1 MKSEQAIKS
10 KLEEILGLKPG
21 AAELETP
28 PDKAMGD
35 YAFPCF
41 KLAKQFR
48 KAPNLIAAE
57 LAEKLSESGL
67 SAQAA
72 GGDVN
77 FRLDRTAFAKD
88 VLEAYEQAGAS
99 YGASSEG
106 QGRAVCVDYSS
117 INIAK
122 PFHIGHFR
130 TTVIGHSLCR
140 IYAKLGY
147 KPVGINHLGDYG
159 TQFGKLI
166 VAYKRYGD
174 RDAIEQNPMIELM
187 KIYVRFHEE
196 AEKDKSLEDE
206 AREWFRKIEDGDEE
220 AQSLFEWFKDMTL
233 REVKR
238 VYDDLDIEFDYYTGE
253 SFYNDKMAPV
263 IGELREKGLLELN
276 DGASVVDLAEYNMP
290 PCLILKADGA
300 SLYATRDLAAAI
312 YRKETFD
319 FAKSLYV
326 VAYQQ
331 DLHFKQVFKVL
342 ELIGREWAKDMEHV
356 SFGMVSLEDAALS
369 TRKGNVVLLVDVM
382 KKAVEKAMAIIE
394 EKSPGLADKE
404 TAARRVGV
412 GALVFDTLSSNR
424 IKDISFSWDRALNFD
439 GETGPYC
446 QYTHARACSVLAK
459 AEWFP
464 NRNAAFDKRADCHPP
479 LHESPNN
486 TVGADGNLPVK
497 TDIGDNLSDDEA
509 FELLRLIEEF
519 PGAIKEAARKNEPF
533 IITRFALDI
542 AKAFNKFYYE
552 HRIMDDDESIRT
564 ARLRL
569 TAATRGVLA
578 EALRLIGLYAPE
590 KM

>member
-1 MKSEQAIKS
+1 MKSEQAIKA
-10 KLEEILGLKPG
+10 KLEEILSLEPG

-41 KLAKQFR
+41 RLAKQFR
-48 KAPNLIAAE
+48 KAPNLIAVE
-57 LAEKLSESGL
+57 LAERLCASGL
-67 SAQAA
+67 SASPA
-72 GGDVN
+72 GGYVN
-77 FRLDRTAFAKD
+77 FRLDRAAFAKD

-99 YGASSEG
+99 YGASGEG

-174 RDAIEQNPMIELM
+174 RTAIEQNPMIELM
-187 KIYVRFHEE
+187 KIYVRFHDE
-196 AEKDKSLEDE
+196 AEKDKALEDE

-220 AQSLFEWFKDMTL
+220 ARALFEWFKEMTL

-263 IGELREKGLLELN
+263 VGELREKGLLELN
-276 DGASVVDLAEYNMP
+276 EGASVVDLAAYNMT

-312 YRKETFD
+312 YRKNEFD

-342 ELIGREWAKDMEHV
+342 ELMGREWAKDCEHV

-382 KKAVEKAMAIIE
+382 KKAVEKALAIIE

-459 AEWFP
+459 AADAGHHSPDSLEM
-464 NRNAAFDKRADCHPP
+464 RADCHPP
-479 LHESPNN
+479 LQAKSGNS
-486 TVGADGNLPVK
+486 VGADGNPP
-497 TDIGDNLSDDEA
+497 DMGDYLSDNEA
-509 FELLRLIEEF
+509 FDLLRLIEEF
-519 PGAIKEAARKNEPF
+519 PEAIKEAARKNEPF

-552 HRIMDDDESIRT
+552 HRIMDDDANVRA

-578 EALRLIGLYAPE
+578 EALRLIGLHAPE